1 METDRMV
8 SNAVTSPKTLTKGGQ
23 TRQKIVEQAA
33 QIFNRRGYDGGS
45 MSELMEATGL
55 KKGGIY
61 RHFSSKEELALEAF
75 DYSWKAAWDARM
87 DHLDD
92 KLTGVARL
100 KQTVANFI
108 DHRPA
113 LAGGCP
119 LMNTAVDSDDGNRL
133 LRARVVKA
141 LKSWVGYLESI
152 VKDAIEHGEIQP
164 DAEPRAVATIIVA
177 TLEGALM
184 MSRLE
189 RNDSALRGVQKHLEN
204 YLDKQIA
211 SPR

>member
-1 METDRMV
+1 METDQSV
-8 SNAVTSPKTLTKGGQ
+8 SKTVTSAKTLTKGEQ

-33 QIFNRRGYDGGS
+33 QIFNRRGYNGGS
-45 MSELMEATGL
+45 MSELMDATGL

-75 DYSWKAAWDARM
+75 DYSWKAVWDAQM
-87 DHLDD
+87 DQVDD
-92 KLTGVARL
+92 NVTGVAKL
-100 KQTVANFI
+100 KQTIATFI
-108 DHRPA
+108 HHRPA
-113 LAGGCP
+113 VAGGCP
-119 LMNTAVDSDDGNRL
+119 IMNTAVDSDDGNRL

-141 LKSWVGYLESI
+141 LKGWVGYLESI
-152 VKDAIEHGEIQP
+152 VVHAIEQGEIQP

-189 RNDSALRGVQKHLEN
+189 RNDSALRRVQKHLEN

-211 SPR
+211 SSH

>member
-1 METDRMV
+1 
-8 SNAVTSPKTLTKGGQ
+8 VTSAKTPTKGEQ

-45 MSELMEATGL
+45 MSELMDATGL

-75 DYSWKAAWDARM
+75 DYSWKAVWDAQM
-87 DHLDD
+87 DQVDD
-92 KLTGVARL
+92 NLTGVAKL
-100 KQTVANFI
+100 KQTIANFI

-141 LKSWVGYLESI
+141 LKGWVGYLESI
-152 VKDAIEHGEIQP
+152 VIQAIEQGEIQP
-164 DAEPRAVATIIVA
+164 DADPRAVATIIVA

-189 RNDSALRGVQKHLEN
+189 RNDSALRRVQKHLEN

-211 SPR
+211 NSP

>member
-1 METDRMV
+1 METDRAV
-8 SNAVTSPKTLTKGGQ
+8 SNTVTSAKTLSKGEQ

-45 MSELMEATGL
+45 MSELMDATGL

-75 DYSWKAAWDARM
+75 DFSWKTAWDARM
-87 DHLDD
+87 DHVDD
-92 KLTGVARL
+92 KLTGVAKL
-100 KQTVANFI
+100 KQTIANFI

-141 LKSWVGYLESI
+141 LKGWVGYLESI
-152 VKDAIEHGEIQP
+152 VIQAIEQGEIQS
-164 DAEPRAVATIIVA
+164 DADPRAVATIIVA

-189 RNDSALRGVQKHLEN
+189 RNDSALRRVQKHLEN

-211 SPR
+211 NSH

>member
-1 METDRMV
+1 METDRAV
-8 SNAVTSPKTLTKGGQ
+8 SNIVASPKTLTKGEQ

-45 MSELMEATGL
+45 MSELMDATGL

-75 DYSWKAAWDARM
+75 DFSWKAAWDARM
-87 DHLDD
+87 DHLDG

-100 KQTVANFI
+100 KQTIANFI

-141 LKSWVGYLESI
+141 LKSWVAYLESI
-152 VKDAIEHGEIQP
+152 VKYAIDQGEIQP
-164 DAEPRAVATIIVA
+164 EADPRSVAVIIVA

-189 RNDSALRGVQKHLEN
+189 RNDSALRRVQKHLEN

-211 SPR
+211 HSR